1 MNKKAAAHLHR
12 NSASHAAR
20 MPEFSQITAQESKLL
35 MPA

>member
-1 MNKKAAAHLHR
+1 MNKKAASHLHE

-20 MPEFSQITAQESKLL
+20 MPEFTMITAQESKLM